1 MELNGFN
8 LTTIK
13 FRCGTTGSVVL
24 LTDSYGMYYAYDQM
38 ANISHTL
45 HGKHVSITWSDYSFA
60 GVENIDGTN
69 YAINQHTDGH
79 IYKWALNAE
88 WQYKSS
94 ELIRNR
100 SSEMLMEESKFQQ
113 DFNNDSVIG
122 SAKNYSTIESAG
134 SVDLLTN
141 SAYITKLMDIGLF
154 HSIPF
159 DTSLHQ
165 HGLITILLALVTDGT
180 STPSTSISTTA
191 V

>member
-1 MELNGFN
+1 MLE
-8 LTTIK
+8 
-13 FRCGTTGSVVL
+13 TTGSVVL
-24 LTDSYGMYYAYDQM
+24 LTDSYGMYYAKDSDGRTS
-38 ANISHTL
+38 AITL
-45 HGKHVSITWSDYSFA
+45 QGKHVSTSTWSDYSFA

-134 SVDLLTN
+134 SVDLLTD
-141 SAYITKLMDIGLF
+141 SHACITPRILMVEHQLF
-154 HSIPF
+154 HSIAS
-159 DTSLHQ
+159 TSLHQ
-165 HGLITILLALVTDGT
+165 HGLIIVLLALKILMELTT
-180 STPSTSISTTA
+180 TSTSISA
-191 V
+191 EPICISGR